1 MSSVTSD
8 AVYKAL
14 FEDLQV
20 ELARSVVCEGDRE
33 LEITRFACYALRDG
47 FLSKLIPKDTS
58 KLDRVAYN
66 TFIRSN
72 DRCKAFNAT
81 HIVNSFPTAGDET
94 AYGEFR
100 KILEDFFLSD
110 LGSDCS
116 LTWSNIALNARC
128 GPGAA
133 VMASGTSHYSKMY
146 SGPLSATSSQLLHL
160 HAADIAMWPEE
171 SNAEIIR
178 QENFGSPT
186 IVEGSRSCFVPKS
199 VKTSRMISVEPTL
212 NMYYQL
218 GLGEILR
225 IRLLRFFGIDLETQP
240 STNRWM
246 ACLGSRIDASFGD
259 GFATIDLSSASD
271 SISLGLCGEI
281 IPEDWLSAMI
291 SLRSPST
298 SIKLSPT
305 SKVIEDSGD
314 IDVQLNMISTMGNG
328 FTFPLQT
335 AIFAAMASA
344 CISVSDGVR
353 FHPRAC
359 NPGNLAGQ
367 FSVFGDDI
375 VIRARESTR
384 LLRLLRSCGF
394 EPNLDKTFHSG
405 DFRESCGHDYYRGFN
420 VRPVFLRKMD
430 SETDLVVLVNLL
442 ADWGTRNGVNLSKTL
457 GLLLSGV
464 RQVNI
469 VPMSETED
477 AGVKVPYSVAMNRRD
492 LRGGQHPHYQSLVY
506 TKRYAHSKRMR
517 ISDGEIHTPPGTR
530 RQIYNPSGLL
540 MSYLR
545 GEIRN
550 GSITLS
556 VNKPL
561 YRTKRAIA
569 PNWDYR
575 VTTLEDRLIG
585 RDLSPTEYTTRYAML
600 IGGALANAKVS
611 SRKRRVSP

>member
-14 FEDLQV
+14 YEDLQE
-20 ELARSVVCEGDRE
+20 ELNRSVVCEDGRD
-33 LEITRFACYALRDG
+33 LGITRFACQALRDG
-47 FLSKLIPKDTS
+47 FLSKLIPRDTS

-66 TFIRSN
+66 TFVRSN
-72 DRCKAFNAT
+72 DRCNLYNAT
-81 HIVNSFPTAGDET
+81 NTANSFPTSGDES
-94 AYGEFR
+94 AYGEFK
-100 KILEDFFLSD
+100 KILEDFFLAD

-116 LTWSNIALNARC
+116 LTWANIALNARC

-133 VMASGTSHYSKMY
+133 VMANGTSHYSKMY
-146 SGPLSATSSQLLHL
+146 SGPLTATSSQLLRL
-160 HAADIAMWPEE
+160 YAADIAMWPEE

-225 IRLLRFFGIDLETQP
+225 TRLLRFFGIDLETQP
-240 STNRWM
+240 SVNRWM
-246 ACLGSRIDASFGD
+246 ACLGSRIDASYGD

-271 SISLGLCGEI
+271 SISLGFCSEV

-291 SLRSPST
+291 SLRSPVT
-298 SIKLSPT
+298 KIKLSPT

-344 CISVSDGVR
+344 CISVSDGVSS
-353 FHPRAC
+353 HPRASC
-359 NPGNLAGQ
+359 LGNLAGQ

-384 LLRLLRSCGF
+384 LLRLLRSTGF

-442 ADWGTRNGVNLSKTL
+442 ADWGTRNGVNVSKTL
-457 GLLLSGV
+457 AYLLSGLS
-464 RQVNI
+464 QINI

-477 AGVKVPYSVAMNRRD
+477 AGIKVPYSVAMDRRD
-492 LRGGQHPHYQSLVY
+492 LRGGQHPQYQSFIY

-517 ISDGEIHTPPGTR
+517 ISDGEIHTPFGTR
-530 RQIYNPSGLL
+530 RHIYNPSGLL

-545 GEIRN
+545 GEVRN
-550 GSITLS
+550 CSITLV

-561 YRTKRAIA
+561 YRTKRAVA
-569 PNWDYR
+569 PNWDYS

-585 RDLSPTEYTTRYAML
+585 RDLSPTEFTTRYAQL
-600 IGGALANAKVS
+600 IGSALAIAKRK
-611 SRKRRVSP
+611 SRK